1 MPLGRDTLL
10 PTDSNCV
17 VDAALVSTIAVDSGR
32 EVWPRR
38 IGVSRSGAAARTNSR
53 RLVLGAATLLSACV
67 YVPRTTLVYDHECK
81 VMTKHLVLEGGQV
94 AAIQRCENQGCIAL
108 IVGAS
113 VVTAATIV
121 VSGSIVVVGNIAYWL
136 ERKSRCQPEV

>member
-1 MPLGRDTLL
+1 MQTTTRCLAL
-10 PTDSNCV
+10 SV
-17 VDAALVSTIAVDSGR
+17 V
-32 EVWPRR
+32 
-38 IGVSRSGAAARTNSR
+38 
-53 RLVLGAATLLSACV
+53 TLLSACV

-81 VMTKHLVLEGGQV
+81 VMVKHLVLEGGQV
-94 AAIQRCENQGCIAL
+94 AAIQRCENQGCVAL

-136 ERKSRCQPEV
+136 ERKARCEPDA

>member
-1 MPLGRDTLL
+1 MQTTTRYL
-10 PTDSNCV
+10 
-17 VDAALVSTIAVDSGR
+17 ALS
-32 EVWPRR
+32 
-38 IGVSRSGAAARTNSR
+38 
-53 RLVLGAATLLSACV
+53 AATVLSACV

-81 VMTKHLVLEGGQV
+81 VMAQHLVLEGGQV
-94 AAIQRCENQGCIAL
+94 AAIQHCENQGCLAL

-136 ERKSRCQPEV
+136 ERKARCQPDL